1 MHACLSYDFFLQ
13 YWHLSL
19 SLLVSVFEDD
29 HSIADNKHACDIG
42 RLCSIRA
49 GRHWAVGARSYSVS
63 SFASKGSSNLNI
75 EYQTVLY
82 DLQ

>member
-29 HSIADNKHACDIG
+29 HSIADNKHACDVG
-42 RLCSIRA
+42 RLCSR
-49 GRHWAVGARSYSVS
+49 R
-63 SFASKGSSNLNI
+63 GSSLGRGSTSI
-75 EYQTVLY
+75 FCLSTSL
-82 DLQ
+82 LCL